1 MKNLIFSFVKP
12 SADSIVASSRIAMFL
27 AQELKAP
34 LTWKADVSDEEVDT
48 LFLVN
53 GAFAFCKCLPELYK
67 AVTTAKR
74 IVWVQNDYTIV
85 PPKNTGDAQSPF
97 RKAFVDRK
105 LAGLPDIDYWT
116 TIEANATKTKGS
128 AYINW
133 NALTYEPW
141 CAFATPKG
149 KDVFYYGSY
158 REKREPMFH
167 KYLLPDGVR
176 VKVSSPSD
184 KFDALLKAK
193 PTLLEIMPK
202 IEGAGFYDE
211 LAKHGLGLYIDDP
224 LSQREFHSPANRFYE
239 MLSAG
244 LCMAFAEESVPMLLK
259 AGINVSDFVVDGTPA
274 KYKRLLANLPE
285 MQAAQQTMWS
295 ADYRRGLRKDL
306 RAVAKRYGGVL

>member
-1 MKNLIFSFVKP
+1 MKNLIFSFIKP
-12 SADSIVASSRIAMFL
+12 SPESIVASSRIALFL

-34 LTWKADVSDEEVDT
+34 LTWKGDVSDEAADT

-116 TIEANATKTKGS
+116 TIEPNATKTKGS

-133 NALTYEPW
+133 NALTYEPR
-141 CAFATPKG
+141 CTFATPKG
-149 KDVFYYGSY
+149 KDVFYYGSF
-158 REKREPMFH
+158 REKRKPMFL
-167 KYLLPDGVR
+167 KYLTPVGVP
-176 VKVSSPSD
+176 VAISSPSD
-184 KFDALLKAK
+184 KFDAMRFHSK
-193 PTLLEIMPK
+193 TISIVPK
-202 IEGAGFYDE
+202 IEGAGFYEE

-244 LCMAFAEESVPMLLK
+244 LPMAFAEESVPMLLK
-259 AGINVSDFVVDGTPA
+259 AGIDVGDFVVDGSPEE
-274 KYKRLLANLPE
+274 YKWLLSRLPE
-285 MQAAQQTMWS
+285 VQATQQTMWS
-295 ADYRRGLRKDL
+295 ADYK
-306 RAVAKRYGGVL
+306 RALKLSLKAAAKRYGGVL